1 MRTNEY
7 YILREIAGDN
17 LLVPVGE
24 ATQRLNGMVQLTE
37 TAAFIWNHVNEAK
50 DLEELVKMI
59 TDEYEVDE
67 ETARND
73 VFGFTKELYMREM
86 ILDVPEFKDVEI
98 IPVK

>member
-86 ILDVPEFKDVEI
+86 ILDVPEFKDVKI

>member
-37 TAAFIWNHVNEAK
+37 TAAFIWNHINEAK

-98 IPVK
+98 IPIK

>member
-1 MRTNEY
+1 MKTNEF

-37 TAAFIWNHVNEAK
+37 TAAFIWNHINEAK